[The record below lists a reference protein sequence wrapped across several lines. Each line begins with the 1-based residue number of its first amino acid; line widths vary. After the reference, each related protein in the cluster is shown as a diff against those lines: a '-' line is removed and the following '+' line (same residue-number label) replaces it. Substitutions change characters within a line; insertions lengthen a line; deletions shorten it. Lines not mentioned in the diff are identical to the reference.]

1 MKLHKKSRRHVSA
14 CCQDVSVYYAAS
26 DVTTSPSAKFIL
38 DVVDC
43 KEKVW
48 ASVGLLSWLSL
59 LDIVRVCVRLRKWI
73 QAYAR
78 MPLLATPSETHGVSG
93 FKITKMSKQECLNK
107 ELRVIRLGVV
117 LLFSLTFLRVRRTKI
132 A

>member
-48 ASVGLLSWLSL
+48 ASV
-59 LDIVRVCVRLRKWI
+59 RVCVRLRKWI

-107 ELRVIRLGVV
+107 
-117 LLFSLTFLRVRRTKI
+117 
-132 A
+132 

>member
-48 ASVGLLSWLSL
+48 ASVGLLSGSACLTSC
-59 LDIVRVCVRLRKWI
+59 VC
-73 QAYAR
+73 ACGF
-78 MPLLATPSETHGVSG
+78 ESG
-93 FKITKMSKQECLNK
+93 FRPMPEC
-107 ELRVIRLGVV
+107 R
-117 LLFSLTFLRVRRTKI
+117 SLPRQVRRM